1 VVVEVAEFKYLDF
14 ETLGRIK
21 SMQMLAKGVVEGFI
35 LGLHR
40 SPYRGFSVEFAE
52 YRQYVPGDDIKHLD
66 WKVFGKS
73 DRYYLK
79 QFEEETNLACNI
91 MVDCSPS
98 MDYKAEGSQWTKLD
112 YACRMAACLSY
123 LMIGQ
128 RDATGLM
135 VFDNKIQ
142 HVLPARG
149 SPAHRQLILNT
160 LDNVK
165 AGTGDTDLS
174 TPMHSLAESLKKRGM
189 VILISDL
196 LDDPVKVLGALQH
209 FRFAG
214 NEVIVFHVLDNDE
227 VNFPFDTMTEF
238 TDSETAQQ
246 ALVAPQSV
254 RREYLDEF
262 DKFFGVFRKG
272 CADLKVDYKLM
283 NTSSNL
289 ELALSEYLYR
299 RERLY

>member
-1 VVVEVAEFKYLDF
+1 MAEFKYLDF

-21 SMQMLAKGVVEGFI
+21 SMQVLAKGVVEGFI

-91 MVDCSPS
+91 MIDCSPS
-98 MDYKAEGSQWTKLD
+98 MAYKGDKSQWSKLE

-123 LMIGQ
+123 MMIGQ

-135 VFDNKIQ
+135 VFDNTIQ
-142 HVLPARG
+142 QMLPARG
-149 SPAHRQLILNT
+149 SPAHRQLMLTT

-165 AGTGDTDLS
+165 PGTGDTDLAG
-174 TPMHSLAESLKKRGM
+174 PMHNLADNLKKRGL
-189 VILISDL
+189 VILITDL
-196 LDDPVKVLGALQH
+196 LDDPMKVMSALQH
-209 FRFAG
+209 FRFKG

-227 VNFPFDTMTEF
+227 VFFPFDTMTEF
-238 TDSETAQQ
+238 TDSETRQQ
-246 ALVAPQSV
+246 VRVAPQSV
-254 RREYLDEF
+254 RREYIDEF
-262 DKFFGVFRKG
+262 DKFFGAYRKG
-272 CADLKVDYKLM
+272 CADLHIDYKLM

-289 ELALSEYLYR
+289 ELALSEYLHWR
-299 RERLY
+299 SRMF

>member
-1 VVVEVAEFKYLDF
+1 MSEFKYLDF

-21 SMQMLAKGVVEGFI
+21 NMQMLAQGVVEGFI

-66 WKVFGKS
+66 WKVYGKS

-79 QFEEETNLACNI
+79 QFEEETNLACHI
-91 MVDCSPS
+91 LIDASPS
-98 MDYKAEGSQWTKLD
+98 MDYKGEGAVFTKLE

-123 LMIGQ
+123 LMMSQ

-135 VFDNKIQ
+135 IFDDEIRQ
-142 HVLPARG
+142 RLPARG
-149 SPAHRQLILNT
+149 SPAHRQLLLTT

-165 AGTGDTDLS
+165 PGTGDTDLAG
-174 TPMHSLAESLKKRGM
+174 PMHALAESLKKRGM

-196 LDDPVKVLGALQH
+196 LDDPLKVMSALQH
-209 FRFAG
+209 FRFQG
-214 NEVIVFHVLDNDE
+214 NEVVVFHVLDRDE
-227 VNFPFDTMTEF
+227 IEFPFHAMTEF
-238 TDSETAQQ
+238 TDSESKEKV
-246 ALVAPQSV
+246 LVAPQSV
-254 RREYLDEF
+254 RREYLNEF
-262 DKFFGVFRKG
+262 DRFFGAYKKG
-272 CADLKVDYKLM
+272 CADLGADYKLM
-283 NTSSNL
+283 NTSASL

-299 RERLY
+299 RSRLF

>member
-1 VVVEVAEFKYLDF
+1 MAEFKYLDF

-21 SMQMLAKGVVEGFI
+21 NMQMLAKGIVEGFI

-91 MVDCSPS
+91 LVDASAS
-98 MDYKAEGSQWTKLD
+98 MDYKGTGAKWTKLE
-112 YACRMAACLSY
+112 YACRMAACLAY
-123 LMIGQ
+123 LMISQ

-135 VFDNKIQ
+135 IFDNKIQ
-142 HVLPARG
+142 QMLPARG
-149 SPAHRQLILNT
+149 SPAHRQLLLST

-165 AGTGDTDLS
+165 PGAGDTNMS
-174 TPMHSLAESLKKRGM
+174 EPMHNLADSLKKRGL
-189 VILISDL
+189 VILITDL
-196 LDDPVKVLGALQH
+196 LDDPIKVMSALQH
-209 FRFAG
+209 FRFLG

-227 VNFPFDTMTEF
+227 IHFPFDTMTEF
-238 TDSETAQQ
+238 TDSETRQQ
-246 ALVAPQSV
+246 VLVAPQAV
-254 RREYLDEF
+254 RREYIDEF
-262 DKFFGVFRKG
+262 DRFFGAYRKG
-272 CADLKVDYKLM
+272 CADLNVDYKLM

-289 ELALSEYLYR
+289 ELALSEYLYFR
-299 RERLY
+299 SRLF